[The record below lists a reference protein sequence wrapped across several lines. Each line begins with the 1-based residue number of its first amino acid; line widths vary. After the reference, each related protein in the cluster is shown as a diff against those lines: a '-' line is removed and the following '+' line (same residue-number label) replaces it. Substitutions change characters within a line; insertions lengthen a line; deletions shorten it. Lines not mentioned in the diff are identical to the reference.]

1 MRKVYYLYPVLVLAL
16 FLGIIQ
22 ASTLTPYW
30 NTSTRSV
37 GAAPVGENAP
47 DGTTSPDG
55 TVAPTLVDTADLKG
69 MWTLADVE
77 KTFQVPTSEIKAH
90 FEIPAETSDSTA
102 VKDLSKIKAGFEVS
116 LLRDWLKERSPV
128 AKK

>member
-1 MRKVYYLYPVLVLAL
+1 MRRIYYLYPVLVLAL

-22 ASTLTPYW
+22 ASRLTPYW
-30 NTSTRSV
+30 NTTARSV
-37 GAAPVGENAP
+37 GPSSVGESTP
-47 DGTTSPDG
+47 DGTSS
-55 TVAPTLVDTADLKG
+55 PTLVDTADLKG

-90 FEIPAETSDSTA
+90 FEIPAETPDSTA
-102 VKDLSKIKAGFEVS
+102 VKDLGKIKAGFETS

>member
-1 MRKVYYLYPVLVLAL
+1 MRKLYYLYPVLVLAL

-30 NTSTRSV
+30 NTTTRSV
-37 GAAPVGENAP
+37 GAAPVGETAP
-47 DGTTSPDG
+47 DGAT
-55 TVAPTLVDTADLKG
+55 APTLVDTADLKG

-77 KTFQVPTSEIKAH
+77 KTFQVPTAEIKAH
-90 FEIPAETSDSTA
+90 FEIPADTPDSTA
-102 VKDLSKIKAGFEVS
+102 VKDLSKIKAGFETS

-128 AKK
+128 ASK

>member
-1 MRKVYYLYPVLVLAL
+1 MRKVYYLYPVLVLGL

-37 GAAPVGENAP
+37 SPAPVGETAP
-47 DGTTSPDG
+47 DGPT
-55 TVAPTLVDTADLKG
+55 APTLVDTADLKG
-69 MWTLADVE
+69 MWTLSDVE
-77 KTFQVPTSEIKAH
+77 KTFQVPTSEIKSH
-90 FEIPAETSDSTA
+90 FEIPAETPDSTA

-116 LLRDWLKERSPV
+116 LLRDWLKEHSPV

>member
-37 GAAPVGENAP
+37 GAAPVGESA
-47 DGTTSPDG
+47 PDG

-77 KTFQVPTSEIKAH
+77 KTYQVPTSEIKAH
-90 FEIPAETSDSTA
+90 FEIPAETPDSTA
-102 VKDLSKIKAGFEVS
+102 VKDLSKIKADFETS

>member
-1 MRKVYYLYPVLVLAL
+1 MRKLYYLYPVLVLAV

-37 GAAPVGENAP
+37 SAAPVGEPAP
-47 DGTTSPDG
+47 DGTT
-55 TVAPTLVDTADLKG
+55 APALVDTADLKG
-69 MWTLADVE
+69 SWTLADAA
-77 KTFQVPTSEIKAH
+77 KTFQVPADEIKAH
-90 FEIPAETSDSTA
+90 FEIPAETPDSTA
-102 VKDLSKIKAGFEVS
+102 VKDLSKLQPSFETS